1 MTDDPPV
8 VAVWRNLGTQW
19 ARVGEIGEY
28 SELKFSPMFN
38 DVGDWTMT
46 LPYEDQALLLTKN
59 RLVTIDWRGVRSTWQ
74 VDTFNPASDEE
85 TGETVLAVNGG
96 GALGRLGW
104 ALAWP
109 DPNRLIGEQPVVGEE
124 DPAPFSGSA
133 ETVARILV
141 AGNLRDRYGMP
152 IICPA
157 SQGRGTAVTARP
169 VFDNLLELVTKLAR
183 DGGIGVDVGLVDVAE
198 SATRAN
204 LTLRFWKSVDRS
216 KSILLTAAAGTLDKW
231 EQSDTSPTATKALVG
246 GAGNGGADR
255 FFTWPV
261 ITTKS
266 TTTATE
272 WGGHREVFV
281 DGPATFDPAEL
292 QQAGRTALTEGAETR
307 TLALTSAESEGQ
319 QAFYHFNVGDIATG
333 EVLTGAS
340 VQDVITSIAVTVD
353 ENGIDVAPTF
363 GNPNATDGALDI
375 GEQVR
380 NLARAIG
387 YQERK

>member
-1 MTDDPPV
+1 MVDEPPV
-8 VAVWRNLGTQW
+8 VAVWRDLGSQW

-28 SELKFSPMFN
+28 NDLKFTPTFN
-38 DVGDWTMT
+38 DVGDWTTT

-74 VDTFNPASDEE
+74 VVGFNPSSDEE
-85 TGETVLAVNGG
+85 TGETVLAVSGG
-96 GALGRLGW
+96 GALARLGW
-104 ALAWP
+104 VLAWP
-109 DPNRLIGEQPVVGEE
+109 NPALPIGSQPVVGEE
-124 DPAPFSGSA
+124 DPAPYVGPA
-133 ETVARILV
+133 ETVIRTLV
-141 AGNLRDRYGMP
+141 AGNLRDRYGMA
-152 IICPA
+152 ITCPP
-157 SQGRGTAVTARP
+157 SQGRGTTVTARP
-169 VFDNLLELVTKLAR
+169 VFDNLLELVTKLAK

-204 LTLRFWKSVDRS
+204 LTLRFWTPVNRAKSV
-216 KSILLTAAAGTLDKW
+216 LLTAAAGTLDKW
-231 EQSDTSPTATKALVG
+231 EQADTAPTATKALVG

-261 ITTKS
+261 TTPKS
-266 TTTATE
+266 TATASE

-292 QQAGRTALTEGAETR
+292 QQAGRQALTEGAETR

-319 QAFYHFNVGDIATG
+319 QAFRHFAVGDIATG

-353 ENGIDVAPTF
+353 ENGIDVVPTF
-363 GNPNATDGALDI
+363 GNPSATDATLDLAEQVGAL
-375 GEQVR
+375 R
-380 NLARAIG
+380 RALR